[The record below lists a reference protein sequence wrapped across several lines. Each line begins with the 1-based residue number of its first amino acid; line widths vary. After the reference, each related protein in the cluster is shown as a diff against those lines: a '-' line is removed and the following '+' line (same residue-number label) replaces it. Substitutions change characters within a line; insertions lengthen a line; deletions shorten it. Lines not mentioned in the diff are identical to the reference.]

1 MPSPVLATAKAS
13 RTLRNSNKR
22 QKKNERGQAIV
33 EFALVLPLLLILLF
47 GVIDFGRALQTY
59 ITINNASREGARLG
73 AINPDA
79 DVEGKVREAA
89 GAFDNADLSVETSF
103 PDGKESGESVVVD
116 VDYEYS
122 FITPLGSFVETLSGG
137 TLTLGTSSDMRIE

>member
-1 MPSPVLATAKAS
+1 M
-13 RTLRNSNKR
+13 RRFLRRANDH
-22 QKKNERGQAIV
+22 RGQAIV

-79 DVEGKVREAA
+79 DIEGKVRDAA
-89 GAFDNADLSVETSF
+89 GEFDTADLTVGTSF

-116 VDYEYS
+116 VDYEYN
-122 FITPLGSFVETLSGG
+122 FITPLGSFVEALSGG

>member
-1 MPSPVLATAKAS
+1 MISPLLLTS
-13 RTLRNSNKR
+13 RQQKESMRRILKR
-22 QKKNERGQAIV
+22 GKGERGQAIV

-59 ITINNASREGARLG
+59 ITVNNASREGARLG

-79 DVEGKVREAA
+79 DIEGKVREAA
-89 GAFDNADLSVETSF
+89 GEFDTADLTVATSF
-103 PDGKESGESVVVD
+103 PDGKASGESVVVD

>member
-1 MPSPVLATAKAS
+1 
-13 RTLRNSNKR
+13 
-22 QKKNERGQAIV
+22 
-33 EFALVLPLLLILLF
+33 LPLLLILLF

-79 DVEGKVREAA
+79 DVEGKVRDAA
-89 GAFDNADLSVETSF
+89 GEFDSDSLTVAVSY
-103 PDGKESGESVVVD
+103 PDGKASGESVVVD

-122 FITPLGSFVETLSGG
+122 FITPLGSFVESLSGG

>member
-1 MPSPVLATAKAS
+1 
-13 RTLRNSNKR
+13 LRKQRPANR
-22 QKKNERGQAIV
+22 ENERGQAIV
-33 EFALVLPLLLILLF
+33 EFAIVLPLLLILLF

-73 AINPDA
+73 SINPDA
-79 DVEGKVREAA
+79 DVDAKVRDAA
-89 GAFDNADLSVETSF
+89 GEFDNDGLAIAVSF
-103 PDGKESGESVVVD
+103 PDGKDSGDSVVVD

-122 FITPLGSFVETLSGG
+122 FITPLGSFVEALSGG

>member
-1 MPSPVLATAKAS
+1 M
-13 RTLRNSNKR
+13 RRKR
-22 QKKNERGQAIV
+22 HPGKDKESGQAIV
-33 EFALVLPLLLILLF
+33 EFAIVLPLLLILLF

-73 AINPDA
+73 AINPEA
-79 DVEGKVREAA
+79 DIEGKVRDAA
-89 GAFDNADLSVETSF
+89 GAFDNDSLTVAVDF
-103 PDGKESGESVVVD
+103 PDGEASGESVVVD

-122 FITPLGSFVETLSGG
+122 FITPLGSFVESLAG